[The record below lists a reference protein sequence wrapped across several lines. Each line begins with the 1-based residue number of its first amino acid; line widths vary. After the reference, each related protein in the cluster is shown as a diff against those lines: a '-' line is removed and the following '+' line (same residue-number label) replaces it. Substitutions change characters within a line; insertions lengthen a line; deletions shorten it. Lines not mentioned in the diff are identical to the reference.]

1 MLEGR
6 IMTTAHYLVMDLEFT
21 YAGEPG
27 ADTDE
32 EFDLFTEQVLEA
44 LSDLERV
51 DSGLSDPDTTAVISR
66 RQLAITM
73 LVDADTLPDALR
85 IFSANVRTALH
96 VAGCQTPGWPTFR
109 PEGDGLPPA
118 RRADLA
124 DA

>member
-1 MLEGR
+1 
-6 IMTTAHYLVMDLEFT
+6 MTTAHYLVMDLEFT

-32 EFDLFTEQVLEA
+32 GFDAFTDQVLDA
-44 LSDLERV
+44 LCDLEKV
-51 DSGLSDPDTTAVISR
+51 DSGLTDPDTTTVISR
-66 RQLAITM
+66 RQMAITM

-96 VAGCQTPGWPTFR
+96 VAGCQTAGWPVVHA
-109 PEGDGLPPA
+109 EGKGLPPA
-118 RRADLA
+118 RRVDFA